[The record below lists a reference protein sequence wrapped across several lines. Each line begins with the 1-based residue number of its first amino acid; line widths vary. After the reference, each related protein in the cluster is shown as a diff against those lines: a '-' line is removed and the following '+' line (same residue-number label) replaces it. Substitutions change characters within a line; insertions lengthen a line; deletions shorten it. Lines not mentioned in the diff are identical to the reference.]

1 MGMPLYGQSFT
12 VAHAAGSK
20 TASAK
25 GVGIPSTGPGTAGKF
40 TRAAGFLAYY
50 EICELINDGGWTVVR
65 DPDGRMGPYAHR
77 DGQWFSYDDVADIR
91 RKARFAKQLGLGGGM
106 VWALDLDD
114 FRGRCGCGKH
124 PLLRA
129 LNQELGLIE
138 GQRAKDC
145 T

>member
-1 MGMPLYGQSFT
+1 MGIPFYGQSFSV
-12 VAHAAGSK
+12 VAESK
-20 TASAK
+20 AK
-25 GVGIPSTGPGTAGKF
+25 AIGLNTKSVGPGEAGKY

-50 EICELINDGGWTVVR
+50 EICEKINAGGWTVVR
-65 DPDGRMGPYAHR
+65 DENGRIGPYAHR
-77 DGQWFSYDDVADIR
+77 GAQWFSYDDVEDIR
-91 RKARFAKQLGLGGGM
+91 RKVRFAKSLGLGGGM

-129 LNQELGLIE
+129 LNQEFGLIE
-138 GQRAKDC
+138 GQKARDC

>member
-1 MGMPLYGQSFT
+1 MPLYGQSFT
-12 VAHAAGSK
+12 VTSDTSPKRIGLNTRS
-20 TASAK
+20 S
-25 GVGIPSTGPGTAGKF
+25 GPGEAGKF

-50 EICELINDGGWTVVR
+50 EICERINSGGWTVVR
-65 DPDGRMGPYAHR
+65 DAAGRIGPYAHR
-77 DGQWFSYDDVADIR
+77 GQQWFSYDDVEEIR
-91 RKARFAKQLGLGGGM
+91 RKARFAKELGLRGGM

-129 LNQELGLIE
+129 LNQELGLIA